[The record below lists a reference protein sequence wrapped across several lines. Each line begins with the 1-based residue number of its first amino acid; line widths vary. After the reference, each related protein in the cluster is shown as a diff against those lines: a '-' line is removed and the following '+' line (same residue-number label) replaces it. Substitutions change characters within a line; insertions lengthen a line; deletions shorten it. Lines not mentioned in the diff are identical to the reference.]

1 MFHSLTFNGWKFQLD
16 SICLGFAPHDITV
29 IMWFWFVVVRENRP
43 IGAGAGVRTFVLK
56 VPEEETAKLNTLIGG
71 SYLIF
76 PYLKPNFSARP

>member
-1 MFHSLTFNGWKFQLD
+1 MFHYLFFNGWKFQLD

-29 IMWFWFVVVRENRP
+29 IMWFWLAVVRENRP
-43 IGAGAGVRTFVLK
+43 IGAGGGRTFILK
-56 VPEEETAKLNTLIGG
+56 VQEGETTKLNTLIGG